1 MTPLVLDALDFATRA
16 HAKHTRKGG
25 KVPYI
30 VHPMAVS
37 RLLME
42 LGASPELAAA
52 ALLHDTVED
61 VGIELGEL
69 RERFGERVAQ
79 LVEGASEPE
88 KFHSWQFR
96 KEHTLEM
103 LRDTDDVELLML
115 VCADKFDNMAQM
127 RRDLQVHGESV
138 WRRFTGQREQQ
149 AWYFQEM
156 VKTFK
161 ERLTDP
167 AGKALAGWL
176 EEEVGKVFGLI

>member
-1 MTPLVLDALDFATRA
+1 MTPLVVKALEFATRA
-16 HAKHTRKGG
+16 HAGHTRKGG
-25 KVPYI
+25 QVPYI

-61 VGIELGEL
+61 VGITVEQL
-69 RERFGERVAQ
+69 REQFGERVAQ
-79 LVEGASEPE
+79 LVELASEPE
-88 KFHSWQFR
+88 KYHSWQFR
-96 KEHTLEM
+96 KQHTLEN
-103 LRDTDDVELLML
+103 LQKTEDVELLML
-115 VCADKFDNMAQM
+115 VCADKYDNLAQM
-127 RRDLQVHGESV
+127 RRDLEVHGDSV
-138 WRRFTGQREQQ
+138 WGRFTGERAQQ
-149 AWYFQEM
+149 AWYFHEM
-156 VKTFK
+156 VKTFQ